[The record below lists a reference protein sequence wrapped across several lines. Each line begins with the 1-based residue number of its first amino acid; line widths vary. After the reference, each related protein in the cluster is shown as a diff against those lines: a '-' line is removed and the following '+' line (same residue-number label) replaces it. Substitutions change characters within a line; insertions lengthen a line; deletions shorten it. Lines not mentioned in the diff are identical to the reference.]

1 MNGWN
6 GGAHERQRQQSWR
19 ASSGSHRVG
28 RQGVIVA
35 ALTYEDCR
43 RAARRRLPR
52 MLFDYVDG
60 GSYDEITLG
69 LNVSDLRAVRLRQ
82 RVLRDVAAP
91 DMGVT
96 WFGRD
101 YAMPVALGPVGFA
114 GALARRGE
122 AQAVRAARAAGVPFC
137 LSTVGIC
144 GPEEVATAAGGQ
156 FWFQLYM
163 IRDRAFM
170 ADLLARVRALE
181 PQALVFTVD
190 LPVAGARYRD
200 ARSGMNAPPG
210 WQALRR
216 RVAQAAVRP
225 GWALDVALRGGP
237 LTFGAL
243 AGAVPSAR
251 SIDQL
256 FPWIAGNM
264 DPSVTW
270 DDLAWVRERWPGPII
285 LKGILDA
292 DDARRAID
300 VGADGV
306 VVSNHGGRQLDGV
319 RSSITALEDVAPA
332 VDGRLPVFLDG
343 GVRTG
348 IDVLRALALGASGC
362 LLGRAWAFALAADGE
377 RGVATLLSRLRA
389 ELVTAMAL
397 TGITRLSEAG
407 PDIHDRGRP

>member
-1 MNGWN
+1 M
-6 GGAHERQRQQSWR
+6 
-19 ASSGSHRVG
+19 
-28 RQGVIVA
+28 VA
-35 ALTYEDCR
+35 FSYEDSR
-43 RAARRRLPR
+43 SAAKRRLPR

-60 GSYDEITLG
+60 GSYDEVTLG
-69 LNVSDLRAVRLRQ
+69 LNVADLRAVRLRQ

-91 DMGVT
+91 DLGAT

-144 GPEEVATAAGGQ
+144 SPEEVAAAAGGQ

-216 RVAQAAVRP
+216 RIAQAAARP

-251 SIDQL
+251 SMDQL

-300 VGADGV
+300 VGADGI

-319 RSSITALEDVAPA
+319 RSSITALEAVAPA
-332 VDGRLPVFLDG
+332 VDGRLPVFMDG

-348 IDVLRALALGASGC
+348 IDVLRAMALGASGC

-377 RGVATLLSRLRA
+377 RGVATLLARLRA

-397 TGITRLSEAG
+397 TGITRLSQAG
-407 PDIHDRGRP
+407 PEIQDRGRP